1 LKKVVNCYNLDAGFR
16 VRCGEREE
24 TMKQIVEKGV
34 QGTAHC
40 PICTHTVPA
49 IIDILGKRAR
59 VSPGQRCPR
68 CASSLDVAIVV
79 QIAEAA

>member
-1 LKKVVNCYNLDAGFR
+1 MRGKK
-16 VRCGEREE
+16 
-24 TMKQIVEKGV
+24 TMKLVVAKGV
-34 QGTAHC
+34 SGLAHC

-49 IIDILGKRAR
+49 AIDMIGKRAR

-79 QIAEAA
+79 QALEAA